1 MALSDSEHHEPSELT
16 RKRMIEQR
24 TKDTG
29 PELALRR
36 ELHRQ
41 GLRYRLHRHPL
52 PEVRREADLIFP
64 KRKVA
69 VFVDGCFWHGCSRHR
84 PPTKTNTAWWK
95 KKIDGNRSRDRDT
108 DRRLREAG
116 WVSIRVWEHED
127 PVQAAERIRM
137 AVAEL

>member
-1 MALSDSEHHEPSELT
+1 MPKRNNPSPVVRKKMA
-16 RKRMIEQR
+16 EQR
-24 TKDTG
+24 TRDTE

-41 GLRYRLHRHPL
+41 GLRYRLHRRPL

-64 KRKVA
+64 KRQVA

-84 PPTKTNTAWWK
+84 PPAKTNTEWWK
-95 KKIDGNRSRDRDT
+95 KKIDGNRARDRDT

-127 PVQAAERIRM
+127 PVQAAERIRK
-137 AVAEL
+137 AVVVSEL

>member
-1 MALSDSEHHEPSELT
+1 MGKQDGPSPAV
-16 RKRMIEQR
+16 RKKMTLQR
-24 TKDTG
+24 TRDTE

-41 GLRYRLHRHPL
+41 GLRYRLHRRPL
-52 PEVRREADLIFP
+52 PEIRREADLIFP
-64 KRKVA
+64 KRQVA

-84 PPTKTNTAWWK
+84 PPAKTNTEWWK
-95 KKIDGNRSRDRDT
+95 KKIDGNRARDRDT

-127 PVQAAERIRM
+127 PVQAAERIRK
-137 AVAEL
+137 AVLVSEL

>member
-1 MALSDSEHHEPSELT
+1 MTL
-16 RKRMIEQR
+16 QR
-24 TKDTG
+24 TRDTE

-41 GLRYRLHRHPL
+41 GLRYRLHRRPL
-52 PEVRREADLIFP
+52 PEIRREADLIFP
-64 KRKVA
+64 KRQVA

-84 PPTKTNTAWWK
+84 PPAKTNTEWWK
-95 KKIDGNRSRDRDT
+95 KKIDGNRARDRDT

-127 PVQAAERIRM
+127 PVQAAERIRK
-137 AVAEL
+137 AVLVSEL